1 MESHLQY
8 ILNFGVILLAANIGG
23 IISKK
28 FKQPAV
34 LGQII
39 AGVILGM
46 GIMEKTVFIEDLGEI
61 GVIFLMFIA
70 GLETD
75 VQELKDSGKSSS
87 LIALGGVVFPAAFVG
102 GGTYLIT
109 GDVISSMFMGVIST
123 ATSVSISVQTLRE
136 LERLRTRQG
145 ITILGAAII
154 DDIVGIIMLTLVIGM
169 VKPSAGSS
177 VALVIGKI
185 LLFFAITLILGYAIT
200 KLLKVCCNVINF
212 DDKIVTYAV
221 VVCFIL
227 AFISEELGVAAITGA
242 YFSGVVF
249 SMTTHRHKV
258 SHEINRIATIM
269 FTPVFFVSI
278 GMSVD
283 LASAVSAIGF
293 GSVFIILAV
302 LGKIVGC
309 GAGARLTGFTKQEAL
324 QIGFGMIPRAEVA
337 IIIANLGLK
346 MEVINNEIMASV
358 ILMVLVTTLF
368 TPSLL
373 KWSFAEKKKVAT
385 A

>member
-1 MESHLQY
+1 MGSHLQY
-8 ILNFGVILLAANIGG
+8 VLNFGVILLAANVGG

-28 FKQPAV
+28 LKQPAV

-46 GIMEKTVFIEDLGEI
+46 GLMEKTAFIEDIGEI

-87 LIALGGVVFPAAFVG
+87 LIALGGVFFPAVFVG
-102 GGTYLIT
+102 GGTYFLT
-109 GDVISSMFMGVIST
+109 GDLTSSMFMGVIST

-154 DDIVGIIMLTLVIGM
+154 DDIVGIILLTLVIGM
-169 VKPSAGSS
+169 VKPSVGGS
-177 VALVIGKI
+177 VGLVIGKI
-185 LLFFAITLILGYAIT
+185 VLFFAITALVGLIVT
-200 KLLKVCCNVINF
+200 KTLKACCDMNL

-227 AFISEELGVAAITGA
+227 AYVSEELGVAAITGA
-242 YFSGVVF
+242 FFSGVVF
-249 SMTTHRHKV
+249 SMTTHRHRV
-258 SHEINRIATIM
+258 SHEINKIATVM

-278 GMSVD
+278 GMSVN
-283 LASAVSAIGF
+283 LGSAASAIGF
-293 GSVFIILAV
+293 GSVFIILSI

-309 GAGARLTGFTKQEAL
+309 GAGARLTGFNGREAL

-346 MEVINNEIMASV
+346 MEVINNHVMAAV
-358 ILMVLVTTLF
+358 ILMVLVTTLI

-373 KWSFAEKKKVAT
+373 KWSFSEKGKETVAS
-385 A
+385 